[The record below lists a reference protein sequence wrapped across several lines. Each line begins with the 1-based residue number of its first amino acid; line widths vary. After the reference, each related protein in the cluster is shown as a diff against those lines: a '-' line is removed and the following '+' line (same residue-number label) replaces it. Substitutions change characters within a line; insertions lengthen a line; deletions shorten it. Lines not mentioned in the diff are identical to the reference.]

1 MERSTIF
8 REGLLDG
15 RVALVTGG
23 GTGIGKAIAFELA
36 RCGADVAIAG
46 RKIERLPPVAEAITA
61 ATGRRCVYA
70 ACDVRD
76 AEQVEALV
84 AMVERE
90 YGRIDVLVNNAGGQ
104 FPSPAEAMSVKGWNT
119 VVNNN
124 LNGLWYVTQAV
135 AKRMIPAGGGRIISI
150 TADNRDGMPGIVH
163 SSAARAAVANMARTL
178 SLEWARYGILVNCVA
193 PGTIRTEGFDATY
206 DDVAR
211 GRLADEQPLGHLG
224 KPEDVAWMVAFLA
237 SPAGD
242 FITGEEIVV
251 KGGHVGTTWTI
262 PEPPRSR

>member
-1 MERSTIF
+1 MQRSAIF
-8 REGLLDG
+8 REGLLEG
-15 RVALVTGG
+15 RVGLVTGG

-46 RKIERLPPVAEAITA
+46 RKIERLPPVAEEILRE
-61 ATGRRCVYA
+61 TGRRCIYA

-76 AEQVEALV
+76 VEQVEGFV
-84 AMVERE
+84 SKVESE

-104 FPSPAEAMSVKGWNT
+104 FPAAAETMSAKGWNT
-119 VVNNN
+119 VINNN

-135 AKRMIPAGGGRIISI
+135 AKRMIPRGGGRIISI

-163 SSAARAAVANMARTL
+163 SSAARAAVVNMTRTL
-178 SLEWARYGILVNCVA
+178 SLEWARYGILINCVA
-193 PGTIRTEGFDATY
+193 PGTIRTEGFDRTY

-211 GRLADEQPLGHLG
+211 KRLEDEQPLGHLG
-224 KPEDVAWMVAFLA
+224 KPDDVAWAVAYLA

-242 FITGEEIVV
+242 FVTGEEIVV
-251 KGGHVGTTWTI
+251 KGGHVGVTWTI
-262 PEPPRSR
+262 PEPPR